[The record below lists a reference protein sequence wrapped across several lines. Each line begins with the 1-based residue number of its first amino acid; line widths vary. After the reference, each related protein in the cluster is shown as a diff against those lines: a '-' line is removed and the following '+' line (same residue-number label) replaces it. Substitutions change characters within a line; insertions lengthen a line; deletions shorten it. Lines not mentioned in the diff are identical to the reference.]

1 MNENEQSSTKHPR
14 FKKVLWVIG
23 MTPMFIIVLILAAL
37 LSLNSFY
44 TLKENEVAVL
54 KTLGRPESVTDAGIH
69 FKIPFIQNV
78 HKMSREILGMRI
90 GYDDTDQTVPSE
102 SEMITVDA
110 NFVNVDF
117 WIEYQVTDPLQAYIN
132 RDTAETILR
141 NLAQS
146 YIRDTVGVYGID
158 EVLTTGK
165 SEIQS
170 RIKTLLSER
179 MLEENVGLGIV
190 NVTIQDS
197 EPPTDEISK
206 AFEAVEDAKQGMD
219 TKINEAKKY
228 ESTEIP
234 NANARADKI
243 VQEAEAYRQERISE
257 AEGQAARFNELYEEY
272 VKYPLITKKRMYYEA
287 LEEVLPSLK
296 VYIDGSGDGKTQT
309 MLPLEPFAVQSQT
322 SEPASSG
329 ISQTLPDSGS
339 GTAGETAEPAE

>member
-1 MNENEQSSTKHPR
+1 MNENEQNYNGGR
-14 FKKVLWVIG
+14 FAKLLLTIRLVPAVIL
-23 MTPMFIIVLILAAL
+23 IILLLAAAG
-37 LSLNSFY
+37 SSCFY
-44 TLKENEVAVL
+44 TLRENEVAVL
-54 KTLGRPESVTDAGIH
+54 KTLGHPESVTDAGMH
-69 FKIPFIQNV
+69 FKIPFIQSV
-78 HKMSREILGMRI
+78 YKMSKEILGMRI
-90 GYDDTDQTVPSE
+90 GYDDSDQTVPSE

-117 WIEYQVTDPLQAYIN
+117 WIEYQVTDPLQAYVN
-132 RDTAETILR
+132 RGTAETILR

-179 MLEENVGLGIV
+179 MMEENVGLGIV

-219 TKINEAKKY
+219 TRINEARKY

-234 NANARADKI
+234 KANARADKI
-243 VQEAEAYRQERISE
+243 RQEAEAYRQERISE
-257 AEGQAARFNELYEEY
+257 AEGQAARFNDLYNEY

-296 VYIDGSGDGKTQT
+296 LYIDTSGENGTQT
-309 MLPLEPFAVQSQT
+309 MLPLEPFAVQAESAPAQSKNNENGESGESGM
-322 SEPASSG
+322 SE
-329 ISQTLPDSGS
+329 
-339 GTAGETAEPAE
+339 

>member
-1 MNENEQSSTKHPR
+1 MNEQPTNDRYSGLKRLARIIGSIPI
-14 FKKVLWVIG
+14 LVITIG
-23 MTPMFIIVLILAAL
+23 FLAILAM
-37 LSLNSFY
+37 NSFY

-54 KTLGRPESVTDAGIH
+54 RTLGRPESVTDAGIH

-90 GYDDTDQTVPSE
+90 GYDDAEQSVPSE

-117 WIEYQVTDPLQAYIN
+117 WVEYQVTDPLQAYIN
-132 RDTAETILR
+132 RGTAETILR

-170 RIKTLLSER
+170 RIKTQLSER
-179 MLEENVGLGIV
+179 MLTEDVGLGIV

-197 EPPTDEISK
+197 EPPTEEISK

-243 VQEAEAYRQERISE
+243 IQEAEAYRQERISE

-296 VYIDGSGDGKTQT
+296 VYIDDSGEGGTQT
-309 MLPLEPFAVQSQT
+309 MLPLEPFAVQAEPET
-322 SEPASSG
+322 SESASNLS
-329 ISQTLPDSGS
+329 
-339 GTAGETAEPAE
+339 E

>member
-1 MNENEQSSTKHPR
+1 MNENEQQP
-14 FKKVLWVIG
+14 KKNRKLLPKILWAIG
-23 MTPMFIIVLILAAL
+23 TVPMLAVAIVLAGILV
-37 LSLNSFY
+37 LNSFY
-44 TLKENEVAVL
+44 TLRENEVAVL

-69 FKIPFIQNV
+69 FKIPFVQSV
-78 HKMSREILGMRI
+78 YKMSREILGMRI
-90 GYDDTDQTVPSE
+90 GYDDTDQSVPSE

-117 WIEYQVTDPLQAYIN
+117 WIEYQVTDPLQAYVN
-132 RDTAETILR
+132 RGTSETILR

-165 SEIQS
+165 SEIQT
-170 RIKTLLSER
+170 RVKTLLSQR
-179 MLEENVGLGIV
+179 MLAEDVGLGIV

-197 EPPTDEISK
+197 EPPTEDISK

-219 TKINEAKKY
+219 TKINEARKY

-243 VQEAEAYRQERISE
+243 RQEAEAYRQERISE
-257 AEGQAARFNELYEEY
+257 AEGQAARFNELYNEY

-296 VYIDGSGDGKTQT
+296 VYIDSSGESGTQT
-309 MLPLEPFAVQSQT
+309 MLPLEPFAVQTAPAAQSQ
-322 SEPASSG
+322 SS
-329 ISQTLPDSGS
+329 SLQPEEDA
-339 GTAGETAEPAE
+339 GTTE